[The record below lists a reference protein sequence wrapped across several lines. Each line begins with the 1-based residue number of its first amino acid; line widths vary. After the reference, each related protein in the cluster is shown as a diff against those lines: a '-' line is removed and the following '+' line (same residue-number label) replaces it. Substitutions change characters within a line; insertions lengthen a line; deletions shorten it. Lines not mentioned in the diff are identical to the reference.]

1 MTVAEMRNF
10 ERENGLRGYMRHMR
24 RTDLINFFRN
34 SHQPAPAS
42 RPPPPLVRCTPDRP
56 RRPQLLRQ
64 PSSQEMDI
72 LERQKCVKV
81 DHK

>member
-1 MTVAEMRNF
+1 MRD
-10 ERENGLRGYMRHMR
+10 MR
-24 RTDLINFFRN
+24 RADLINFFRN
-34 SHQPAPAS
+34 NYQPAPAS
-42 RPPPPLVRCTPDRP
+42 RPPPPSVRFTPDRP

-72 LERQKCVKV
+72 FERQNCVKV